1 MLCLILKLVL
11 FFVVIVVI
19 VVVVVVAVVVLLS
32 FSLGILCLTL
42 KIFAAF
48 ISSARYIYDLCGSG
62 DLFRTENFTIT
73 KWYEPWFS
81 VSKKVLYLRWNE
93 HRLSVYFGTLITRL
107 SS

>member
-11 FFVVIVVI
+11 FFAVIVVI
-19 VVVVVVAVVVLLS
+19 LVVVVAVVVLLS

-62 DLFRTENFTIT
+62 DLFRTENFTMT
-73 KWYEPWFS
+73 KSYEPWFS
-81 VSKKVLYLRWNE
+81 VSKEVLYLRWNE